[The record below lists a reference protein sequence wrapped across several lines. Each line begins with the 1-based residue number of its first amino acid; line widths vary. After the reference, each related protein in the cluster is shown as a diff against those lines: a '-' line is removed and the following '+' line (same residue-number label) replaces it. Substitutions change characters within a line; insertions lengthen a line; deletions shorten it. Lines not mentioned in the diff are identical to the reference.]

1 MRYISIG
8 SRYIF
13 LNPYLISVYQLEEFH
28 HSYGKLLYNQGQLAV
43 VLLLSIV
50 GFLRFHEIPG
60 ARLRLWEGFPPK
72 KLGKRVMFRKWHFCG
87 ISIIFR
93 HNYIFGVCMSMY
105 LMMFVDDRYLI

>member
-72 KLGKRVMFRKWHFCG
+72 NAGKTRHVPKMAFLWDIHHFQTQL
-87 ISIIFR
+87 
-93 HNYIFGVCMSMY
+93 YIWSMY
-105 LMMFVDDRYLI
+105 VDVPDDVCR